1 MISTSENPY
10 QQLVTHGVKI
20 APDVKLFLN
29 SSFNSPVCI
38 ESCCQ
43 VMQSSIDCFS
53 IMRSKSSC
61 INSSIGSYCTIGSHV
76 QIGTYERDPQSVS
89 LSPALYTNL
98 FSSIMQDDPAM
109 VAEQITTPST
119 KTQVKPDENTPI
131 ASSKED
137 SLVSKDKI
145 NASDDPHNVSLNMH
159 TMSEEKTKYP
169 EESMVFTHVAVG
181 NDVWIGD
188 FAVIKDNVS
197 IGHGAIIHQ
206 GACIHQDIPPYAIV
220 DCLGKVCGQRYS
232 DEIIADL
239 LQLAWWQYNLPE
251 MLKQGHKI
259 PFDNIQS
266 FLDFFKQTPSEQLIK
281 KTSNW
286 QQWH

>member
-20 APDVKLFLN
+20 APDAKLFLN

-38 ESCCQ
+38 KSCCQ
-43 VMQSSIDCFS
+43 IMQSSIDCFS
-53 IMRSKSSC
+53 IMRNKSSC

-98 FSSIMQDDPAM
+98 FGSIMQDDPAV
-109 VAEQITTPST
+109 VAKKITTQST
-119 KTQVKPDENTPI
+119 KTQIMLDENTPNT
-131 ASSKED
+131 SSKED
-137 SLVSKDKI
+137 SLNKI
-145 NASDDPHNVSLNMH
+145 IASANPLNASLNMH
-159 TMSEEKTKYP
+159 IMSKEKAKYP
-169 EESMVFTHVAVG
+169 EESMVFTHVAMG

-206 GACIHQDIPPYAIV
+206 GACIHQDVPPYAIV

-239 LQLAWWQYNLPE
+239 LQLAWWKYNLPE

-259 PFDNIQS
+259 PFDNIQA
-266 FLDFFKQTPSEQLIK
+266 FLDFFKQTPSEQLIT
-281 KTSNW
+281 KTNNW
-286 QQWH
+286 QQWQ